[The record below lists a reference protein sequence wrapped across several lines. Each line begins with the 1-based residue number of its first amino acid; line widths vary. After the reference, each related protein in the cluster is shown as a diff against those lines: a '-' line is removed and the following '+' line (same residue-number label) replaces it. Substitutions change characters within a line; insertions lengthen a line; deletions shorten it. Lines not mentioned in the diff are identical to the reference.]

1 MGRMKE
7 IYLELWNEHGGEIPP
22 DYTLQDYFAKLN
34 AENEVERRQQE
45 EFLKSTEREEN
56 QRNDDSMDDNS
67 HSSQEA

>member
-7 IYLELWNEHGGEIPP
+7 IYLDLWNEHGGEIPP